1 MTKASNM
8 SFLEHL
14 EVLRWHII
22 RSIFVTLI
30 FTIFAFIFKNI
41 IFDKILFAIK
51 NPDFLTY
58 RIICKVSGFFGFS
71 DNFCIQDLPFN
82 LINISMSG
90 QFSAHITTSLIVG
103 IIISFPYFIWE
114 MWRFIKPAL
123 HKNEKTKVRGVVFFS
138 SLLFFT
144 GVLFGYFVVSP
155 LSINFLGGYLVSSI
169 IQNQISFSS
178 YINTVSILTLANGLI
193 FQLPIFVYFLSK
205 AGILTESFMKKYRK
219 HSLVIILILS
229 AIITPPDV
237 TSQILLSLPVLFLY
251 EISIKISKYVNPKS

>member
-22 RSIFVTLI
+22 RSIFVTLA
-30 FTIFAFIFKNI
+30 FTILAFIFKSI

-58 RIICKVSGFFGFS
+58 KIICKVSGFFGFN

-103 IIISFPYFIWE
+103 IIISFPYFVWE

-123 HKNEKTKVRGVVFFS
+123 HKNEKIKVRGVVFFS
-138 SLLFFT
+138 SILFFS
-144 GVLFGYFVVSP
+144 GILFGYFVVSP
-155 LSINFLGGYLVSSI
+155 LSINFLGGYFVSSI
-169 IQNQISFSS
+169 IENQISFSS

>member
-155 LSINFLGGYLVSSI
+155 LSINFLGGYFVSSI

>member
-1 MTKASNM
+1 
-8 SFLEHL
+8 
-14 EVLRWHII
+14 
-22 RSIFVTLI
+22 
-30 FTIFAFIFKNI
+30 
-41 IFDKILFAIK
+41 
-51 NPDFLTY
+51 
-58 RIICKVSGFFGFS
+58 
-71 DNFCIQDLPFN
+71 
-82 LINISMSG
+82 
-90 QFSAHITTSLIVG
+90 
-103 IIISFPYFIWE
+103 

-123 HKNEKTKVRGVVFFS
+123 HKNEKIKVRGVVFFS
-138 SLLFFT
+138 SILFFT

-155 LSINFLGGYLVSSI
+155 LSINFLGGYFVSSMI
-169 IQNQISFSS
+169 ENQISFSS

-205 AGILTESFMKKYRK
+205 AGILTESFMRKYRK

>member
-155 LSINFLGGYLVSSI
+155 LSINFLGGYFVSSI

-205 AGILTESFMKKYRK
+205 AGILTESFMRKYRK

>member
-1 MTKASNM
+1 MK
-8 SFLEHL
+8 
-14 EVLRWHII
+14 
-22 RSIFVTLI
+22 
-30 FTIFAFIFKNI
+30 
-41 IFDKILFAIK
+41 KI
-51 NPDFLTY
+51 
-58 RIICKVSGFFGFS
+58 
-71 DNFCIQDLPFN
+71 
-82 LINISMSG
+82 
-90 QFSAHITTSLIVG
+90 
-103 IIISFPYFIWE
+103 
-114 MWRFIKPAL
+114 
-123 HKNEKTKVRGVVFFS
+123 KVRGVVFFS
-138 SLLFFT
+138 SLFFT

-155 LSINFLGGYLVSSI
+155 LSINFLGGYFVSSMI
-169 IQNQISFSS
+169 ENQISFSS

>member
-30 FTIFAFIFKNI
+30 FTILAFIFKNI

-58 RIICKVSGFFGFS
+58 KIICKVSGFFGFN

-103 IIISFPYFIWE
+103 IIISFPYFVWE
-114 MWRFIKPAL
+114 MWKFIKPAL
-123 HKNEKTKVRGVVFFS
+123 HANEKIKARGVVFFS
-138 SLLFFT
+138 SLLFFV
-144 GVLFGYFVVSP
+144 GVLFGYFIVSP
-155 LSINFLGGYLVSSI
+155 LSIKFLGGYFVSSL

-205 AGILTESFMKKYRK
+205 AGILSEPFMKKYRK

-251 EISIKISKYVNPKS
+251 EISIKISKYVNPKK